1 MAIKVTLR
9 QKTISKK
16 RQTLYLD
23 FWPAITNP
31 ETGKKTR
38 REFLKQYI
46 FDKPKKQADKEH
58 NENVM
63 QLAEQ
68 IKLKRENELN
78 KPEIYSE
85 LEKEQLKATRT
96 GKGNFIEYFKT
107 LADKHPGSTHDDW
120 IIVYKYLK
128 QFASE
133 NVPFSELTKEFCSLF
148 REYLLNTNRYSSD
161 KKLSQNSACT
171 YFVKFKAAVKK
182 AYRDGKIQ
190 TNIGQDVPTIKIIE
204 SQRNFLTLDEL
215 NNLVKAKCDIPVMK
229 TAALFSSLT
238 GMRYG
243 DIKKLTWGE
252 IERNKNKYIIRFRQ
266 QKTGGLLTLPI
277 GKQAVSL
284 LGERG
289 DPGEEVFPGLIV
301 NSYYNKYLLQWFTR
315 AEITKN
321 VTFHSFRHTFAT
333 LQLSEGTDIYTVSKL
348 LGHHNIKTTAI
359 YAKVVDKM
367 KQDAVNR
374 IKLDL

>member
-107 LADKHPGSTHDDW
+107 DKHPGSTHDDW